1 MIFKT
6 KKLNNIHFGVSF
18 SRSKSE
24 ILMGLKKCLFL
35 FIFLLVHTINKGQNP
50 TLTLDEAIQKALSQS
65 LGIKVLR
72 NEIQIAGNNA
82 VKGNAGFLPNVN
94 LVASETPSFG
104 YLNQKLSNGNE
115 INRTN
120 LTNNVTAGVQLSWLL
135 YDGKRMYLELDRLKE
150 LQSIGEINFRI
161 RSEQI
166 IYDVM
171 RAYFNIVRQQDL
183 FNSLQEQLN
192 LFEER
197 FRIAQTRLDVGKGN
211 QLDVYQAQTDLSVQK
226 TNLLRQ
232 NQAIQIAKLQLNQ
245 LLSNPPD
252 ITFDVKDS
260 LMIGSNYEVNTLRNN
275 AINKNLSVDLLKKQ
289 SGIAMLI
296 QKQIDALRKP
306 RVVFNSAFNVGRQ
319 DNTAG
324 LFLIN
329 QNTGLN
335 AGLTLTY
342 PLYDGGNI
350 KRQSENAKIEIESN
364 KLRMQQLEIDLINT
378 LNLTY
383 QNYQNALAILRGE
396 EENARIARLSINIAM
411 ERFRLSRS
419 TVLELAQI
427 QQVYENAIFRSVSAK
442 FEAKMAEIDLMR
454 ISGMLTQ

>member
-1 MIFKT
+1 MAFMTNNMDDILQLKIQNLIRHIFARAGRRCFWA
-6 KKLNNIHFGVSF
+6 L
-18 SRSKSE
+18 
-24 ILMGLKKCLFL
+24 
-35 FIFLLVHTINKGQNP
+35 LLVSYLHILSSQNI
-50 TLTLDEAIQKALSQS
+50 LSLDEVIQKALSQN

-72 NEIQIAGNNA
+72 NDVQIAANNA

-94 LVASETPSFG
+94 LTASETPSLG

-120 LTNNVTAGVQLSWLL
+120 FSNNVNAGVQLNWLL

-150 LQSIGEINFRI
+150 LQGVGEINFRI
-161 RSEQI
+161 RSEQLV
-166 IYDVM
+166 YDVM
-171 RAYFNIVRQQDL
+171 RNYYNIVRQKEL
-183 FNSLQEQLN
+183 FNSLAEQIN

-197 FRIAQTRLDVGKGN
+197 LRIAQTRLEVGKGN
-211 QLDVYQAQTDLSVQK
+211 QLDVYQAQTDLNVQK

-232 NQAIQIAKLQLNQ
+232 KQAIETAKLQLNQ
-245 LLSNPPD
+245 VLSNQPD
-252 ITFDVKDS
+252 ATFDVVDS
-260 LMIGSNYEVNTLRNN
+260 LTVKNSYEINTLRTSVV
-275 AINKNLSVDLLKKQ
+275 NKNLNIDLLKKQ

-306 RVVFNSAFNVGRQ
+306 RLVFNSALNLGRQ

-324 LFLIN
+324 LFIVN

-342 PLYDGGNI
+342 PLYDGGNL

-364 KLRMQQLEIDLINT
+364 KLRIQQLETDLINT
-378 LNLTY
+378 LNLAY
-383 QNYQNALAILRGE
+383 LNYQNALEILRGE
-396 EENARIARLSINIAM
+396 DENAKIALLSINIAM

-427 QQVYENAIFRSVSAK
+427 QQVYENAKFRSITAK